1 MAFELIVVTPEGQ
14 AFRDTIEGVV
24 LPGTEGYFGVLDG
37 HEPFLTGLQIGVMEV
52 EQGDTTLHAALSTG
66 YANVGAEEVTVM
78 VGTCEFAHDSD
89 VERATTARER
99 AQRHL
104 EEMRQ
109 TEHGED
115 IYGEYQEAFSR
126 AVTRIAVSEKFKS

>member
-1 MAFELIVVTPEGQ
+1 MAFELVVVTPEGQ
-14 AFRDTIEGVV
+14 AFRDTVESVV

-52 EQGDTTLHAALSTG
+52 EHGETTLHAALCSG
-66 YANVGAEEVTVM
+66 YANVQADAVTVM
-78 VGTCEFAHDSD
+78 VGSCEFAHDID
-89 VERATTARER
+89 VERAATARER
-99 AQRHL
+99 AQRQL

-115 IYGEYQEAFSR
+115 VYDEYQEAFSR
-126 AVTRIAVSEKFKS
+126 AITRIAVSEKFKS

>member
-1 MAFELIVVTPEGQ
+1 MAFELVVVTPEGQ
-14 AFRDTIEGVV
+14 AFRDTVESVV

-37 HEPFLTGLQIGVMEV
+37 HEPFLTGLQIGEMEIA
-52 EQGDTTLHAALSTG
+52 QADTTLHAALSTG
-66 YANVGAEEVTVM
+66 FADVTPDLVTVM
-78 VGTCEFAHDSD
+78 VGACEFVHDID

-99 AQRHL
+99 AQRQL

-115 IYGEYQEAFSR
+115 VYEQYQEAYSR
-126 AVTRIAVSEKFKS
+126 AITRIAVSEKFKT

>member
-14 AFRDTIEGVV
+14 AFRDTVESVV

-37 HEPFLTGLQIGVMEV
+37 HEPFLTGLQIGVMEI
-52 EQGDTTLHAALSTG
+52 EQGDATLHAALSTG
-66 YANVGAEEVTVM
+66 FADVTTDVVTVM
-78 VGTCEFAHDSD
+78 VGTCEFAHDID

-99 AQRHL
+99 AQRQL

-109 TEHGED
+109 TETGQD
-115 IYGEYQEAFSR
+115 VYDEYQEAFSR
-126 AVTRIAVSEKFKS
+126 AITRIAVSEKFKT

>member
-14 AFRDTIEGVV
+14 AFRDTVESVV

-37 HEPFLTGLQIGVMEV
+37 HEPFLTGLQIGVMEI

-66 YANVGAEEVTVM
+66 VADVTSDLVTVM
-78 VGTCEFAHDSD
+78 VGSCEFVHEID

-99 AQRHL
+99 AQRQL

-115 IYGEYQEAFSR
+115 VYEQYQEAYSR
-126 AVTRIAVSEKFKS
+126 AITRIAVSEKFKT

>member
-1 MAFELIVVTPEGQ
+1 VAFELVVVTPEGQ
-14 AFRDTIEGVV
+14 AFHDTVESVV

-37 HEPFLTGLQIGVMEV
+37 HEPFLTGLKIGEMEI
-52 EQGDTTLHAALSTG
+52 EQGGTTLHAALSSG
-66 YANVGAEEVTVM
+66 YANVSAEMVTVM
-78 VGTCEFAHDSD
+78 VGTCEFAHDID

-99 AQRHL
+99 AQRQL

-115 IYGEYQEAFSR
+115 IYDKYQEAFSR
-126 AVTRIAVSEKFKS
+126 AITRIAVSEKFKT